1 MESMNFVRNLRKS
14 YRSSFLAKNNLL
26 LFIFLAIFLV
36 ACNLVQNTQGKSQVI
51 PYSISELN
59 TSLDTAYA
67 DNIYNILLGELYS
80 QSGDIKLSAKHYQN
94 LVTETDN
101 AALAKRATILA
112 ATSGLNNEA
121 LKAARSWINLSPE
134 SLEAR
139 QYLSLLLLRN
149 KNFDNAVEQIQK
161 IRLYIEKEETEKHEK
176 DVYSKGLK
184 FIGSMLNIESYHEN
198 ALLVFQRYIEKYGRE
213 KEKTQQYLIL
223 SSLAMNAK
231 KYDVVLSA
239 FKSIE
244 DEDLKHTSKITLMK
258 VKALR
263 ESNKIS
269 EATQILQQFVDKQ
282 QPSDSTKLQLVRLLI
297 LNDQKKS
304 ASPYLKELVNKYPNN
319 NDLLKSLIALEID
332 QSQLQSAKNNIKK
345 LSKSKDYDS
354 DVAYF
359 SGEISE
365 AEGDIQSALKSYQK
379 VTKGSLQKRA
389 KKKIIKLR
397 MLN

>member
-1 MESMNFVRNLRKS
+1 M
-14 YRSSFLAKNNLL
+14 FLG
-26 LFIFLAIFLV
+26 
-36 ACNLVQNTQGKSQVI
+36 ACNLVQNTQENSQIAHYLVSKSD
-51 PYSISELN
+51 L
-59 TSLDTAYA
+59 SLDSVYA
-67 DNIYNILLGELYS
+67 DKIYNVLLGELYN
-80 QSGDIKLSAKHYQN
+80 QFGDVELSAKHYQS
-94 LVTETDN
+94 LVIDTDN
-101 AALAKRATILA
+101 SAIARRATILA
-112 ATSGLNNEA
+112 ATSGLNNDA
-121 LKAARSWINLSPE
+121 LKAARSWISLSPD

-149 KNFDNAVEQIQK
+149 KDFDNAVEQIQK
-161 IRLYIEKEETEKHEK
+161 IRLYIEEDENEGNKNNEK
-176 DVYSKGLK
+176 VSYSKGLK
-184 FIGSMLNIESYHEN
+184 FIGSMLNIESYHEDSFI
-198 ALLVFQRYIEKYGRE
+198 VFQKYIEKYGHE

-244 DEDLKHTSKITLMK
+244 DEDLKRTSKITLMK
-258 VKALR
+258 VKALQ

-269 EATQILQQFVDKQ
+269 EAVQILQQFVDKQ
-282 QPSDSTKLQLVRLLI
+282 HPSDSTKLQLVRLLI
-297 LNDQKKS
+297 LNDQKKT
-304 ASPYLKELVNKYPNN
+304 ASPYLKELVNKYPDN

-332 QSQLQSAKNNIKK
+332 QSQLQSARNNIKK

-379 VTKGSLQKRA
+379 VIKGSLQKRA
-389 KKKIIKLR
+389 KKKIIKLK